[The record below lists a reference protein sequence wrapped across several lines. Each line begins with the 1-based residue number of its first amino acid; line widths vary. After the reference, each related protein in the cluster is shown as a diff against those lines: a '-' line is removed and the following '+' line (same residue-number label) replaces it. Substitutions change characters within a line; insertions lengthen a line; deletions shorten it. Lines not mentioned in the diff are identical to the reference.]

1 MKYPLFRNPEKC
13 MRNRHGGG
21 ALDRLP
27 ESMPQAAPCVPTSP
41 GEGILRDAYHA
52 RGILAS
58 LPLVFAAV
66 CFWREYENDWVIWP
80 LAPLLVGM
88 GVALRVWSQA
98 HIRFRLRAG
107 RHLTATGPY
116 ALVRNPLYIA
126 NTLICLGAT
135 VASELLWLLP
145 ITAAWCALLYAL
157 VVRQEERRLERQYGH
172 AYRDYVAAVPRWLP
186 RMRPGRALGSA
197 AGYFGRALFIEASC
211 LLVLAPFVAKEFLAP
226 WLDR

>member
-1 MKYPLFRNPEKC
+1 MKYPLFRNPEKY

-21 ALDRLP
+21 ALDRLS
-27 ESMPQAAPCVPTSP
+27 ESMPQAVSPVHAPTDD
-41 GEGILRDAYHA
+41 GILREVYHA
-52 RGILAS
+52 RGVLVS

-66 CFWREYENDWVIWP
+66 CFWREYENDWVVWP
-80 LAPLLVGM
+80 LALLLVGM

-107 RHLTATGPY
+107 RHLAATGPY

-145 ITAAWCALLYAL
+145 ITGAWCALLYTL
-157 VVRQEERRLERQYGH
+157 VVRQEEQRLEKQYGQ
-172 AYRDYVAAVPRWLP
+172 ACRDYMATVPRWLP
-186 RMRPGRALGSA
+186 RMR
-197 AGYFGRALFIEASC
+197 
-211 LLVLAPFVAKEFLAP
+211 
-226 WLDR
+226 